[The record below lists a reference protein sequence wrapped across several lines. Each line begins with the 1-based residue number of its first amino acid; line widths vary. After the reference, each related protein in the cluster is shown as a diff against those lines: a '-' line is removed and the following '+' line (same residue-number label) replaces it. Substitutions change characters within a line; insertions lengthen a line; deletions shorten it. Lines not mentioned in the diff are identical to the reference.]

1 MRVVRYS
8 IEHHLRNDQTRE
20 TRAIDEGDEEGEE
33 VEEVRSRLSL
43 SRVLDIRKGYQD
55 TCLESA

>member
-1 MRVVRYS
+1 MRYS